1 MKKLVIINTLLLSM
15 YVLVSCNEGYTDV
28 QPQFQINSETY
39 FNTPEDYQ
47 DALVGAYDATANTY
61 INVLTAEIAS
71 DNTLCGGEN
80 ANDVPGWQEIDDMI
94 HTPVNEQLR
103 SLWRW
108 MYGGINRTNY
118 IFEFQDK
125 LNFPGKNEVLAEASF
140 LRAYYYFELVKFFGD
155 VPMPLDERVT
165 FGQETN
171 FPRVPREQ
179 VYNQIEADLTFAAEN
194 LPVEQEQAGRATRGA
209 ALALLGK
216 AHLYQDDFQAAATAL
231 EQVINLNA
239 YALFDSFSNL
249 FSLQNENSIE
259 SVFEVQYSTQQGAG
273 FGCLQCSEGN
283 IMVGFSGIR
292 GYSGPI
298 YASGFSFNVPVQE
311 LVDAYEE
318 GDERLRT
325 TVLDIEQFIEEQG
338 GGIEYTQGFE
348 HTGYYNNKYIPRQGE
363 AQSGDVNLTSPRNYR
378 SIRYADVLLMAAEA
392 LNRGGID
399 DGRALQY
406 LNQVRERAGLDPVSA
421 GGAELTE
428 AIYQE
433 RRVELAGEGHRF
445 FDLVRTGRAAEEIN
459 GFEAGKHELFPIP
472 LIEIELSGNTITQ
485 NPNY

>member
-103 SLWRW
+103 SLWQW

-165 FGQETN
+165 FGQETS
-171 FPRVPREQ
+171 FPRVPKEQ

-283 IMVGFSGIR
+283 IMVGFSGVR

-406 LNQVRERAGLDPVSA
+406 LNQVRERAGLDPVNA

>member
-283 IMVGFSGIR
+283 IMVGFSGVR